1 MMLRPSVETNQVFL
15 YCLAVAAERTG
26 IELHAFVVMSNHWHA
41 VLTDPEARLPQ
52 FLQLLHRLVASCM
65 NASLGRTEN
74 FWSAEHAS
82 IVALESAEDVLD
94 KIAYVITNP
103 TAAGLVRS
111 PDEWPGVI
119 TTQLGERHV
128 ATMPEVYFR
137 RHGATMPERADCTVP
152 PVLRDLDTETINRR
166 LRALVARNVR
176 QTRSKVRD
184 SGRTF
189 LGADGARTMSPWRTA
204 ATPEPLRRRRPTLAA
219 RDPHD
224 RKAAIARLHAFRS
237 TYRTALSRWKSGDR
251 SARFPEG
258 TYLMR
263 AFHGAC
269 CDLAPYG
276 QSRTETKS
284 WPRIAIRARCSIC
297 RALNSEDGG

>member
-1 MMLRPSVETNQVFL
+1 MSATRRLIAGATYLVTRRCTQRQMMLRPSVETNQVFL
-15 YCLAVAAERTG
+15 YCLAVAAERAG

-41 VLTDPEARLPQ
+41 VLTDPEARLPE
-52 FLQLLHRLVASCM
+52 FLQMLHRLVASCM

-74 FWSAEHAS
+74 FWAAEHAS
-82 IVALESAEDVLD
+82 VVALESADDVLD

-111 PDEWPGVI
+111 PEEWPGVI
-119 TTQLGERHV
+119 TTRLGERHI

-137 RHGATMPERADCTVP
+137 RHGATLPERAHLDCSVP
-152 PVLRDLDTETINRR
+152 PVLRELDAETLDRR

-176 QTRSKVRD
+176 QARSRVRKE
-184 SGRTF
+184 GRTF

-224 RKAAIARLHAFRS
+224 RKAAIARLRAFRS
-237 TYRTALSRWKSGDR
+237 TYRAALSRWKSGDR
-251 SARFPEG
+251 FARFPEG

-263 AFHGAC
+263 VLHGVC
-269 CDLAPYG
+269 CDFAP
-276 QSRTETKS
+276 
-284 WPRIAIRARCSIC
+284 
-297 RALNSEDGG
+297 